1 LREPR
6 SETSLEGLREAAG
19 ANADARDLDLVLA
32 ARAALSSGLSKLPA
46 KQRLALALRYV
57 HDLSDEEI
65 AAALGCRPGSV
76 HAFLSRGRSALRN
89 DQTLV
94 RFSQAVSGG

>member
-65 AAALGCRPGSV
+65 AAALGWWPGWV
-76 HAFLSRGRSALRN
+76 HALLSRGRAALRN